1 MRYLENIIAGAT
13 LPLLTEYG
21 NYRQTDILDE
31 SLDVVKL
38 CDKFSYVRLN
48 NASPVNGR
56 KAKIVRETLPVYA
69 FVIYDHYITV
79 DIVMSTGAVIQNL
92 CKKDLN
98 WEYLKKY
105 ALRFGIWDEKGH
117 VPDDVRALLHTKKGD
132 MEVVDVCR
140 GSRIGIRRGN
150 TQARVSLDRFEKA
163 KSYDDL
169 AQNITVSSDTVGVD
183 SNGVKYRMI
192 EYHGHSRVFVEDE
205 FGYIRS
211 MSVEAFRRLHQRSK
225 AFNTETGTEFRVGD
239 VRFFLASKNRH
250 NGTCCV
256 ITSDGYI
263 FIDIPLELYTKA
275 LAEDKC
281 YTEWKAIKKE
291 DLFFNISELLY

>member
-1 MRYLENIIAGAT
+1 MKYLENIIAGAT

-31 SLDVVKL
+31 SIDVVKL
-38 CDKFSYVRLN
+38 CDKFSYLRLN

-56 KAKIVRETLPVYA
+56 EAKIVREILPVYA
-69 FVIYDHYITV
+69 FIVYDHYITV

-92 CKKDLN
+92 RKKNLN

-117 VPDDVRALLHTKKGD
+117 VPDDVRALLHTNKGD

-140 GSRIGIRRGN
+140 GSRIGVRRGN
-150 TQARVSLDRFEKA
+150 TQARVSLDRFNSA
-163 KSYDDL
+163 KTYDDL
-169 AQNITVSSDTVGVD
+169 AQKITVSADTVGVD
-183 SNGVKYRMI
+183 ANGIKYCMI

-205 FGYIRS
+205 NGYIRS
-211 MSVEAFRRLHQRSK
+211 MSVDAFRRLPQRTK
-225 AFNTETGTEFRVGD
+225 AFSTETGTEFRVDG
-239 VRFFLASKNRH
+239 VRFFLASKSRH
-250 NGTCCV
+250 DGTCCV
-256 ITSDGYI
+256 ITSDGYV
-263 FIDIPLELYTKA
+263 FIDIPLEMFTKG

-281 YTEWKAIKKE
+281 YKAWKAIKKE